1 MAIASVPRR
10 FYPGLLLIS
19 GATLLL
25 ELTITRIF
33 DFLLWT
39 NIAYVVVSSAIFGF
53 GLGGIFLL
61 LWPGN
66 RVPDR
71 LLPLSTASFSASV
84 LALLLVLGFLPVD
97 LQDLRTH
104 PAPQLLLFLILYLAL
119 LLPFL
124 ASGLTVAT
132 VLSRNAAIIH
142 RLYFWDLLG
151 AGLGCIGVFG
161 LPDPIGAEGT
171 LLLVAGAAALSSILF
186 AGKEAGHTRLAG
198 PVLLA
203 AVLLIFPLSERL
215 QIRTAVIKRGVD
227 RTEIRDRGEFM
238 RWDPVS
244 RIDVLREDIPWRK
257 RIAYN
262 GGDQSSAFYAFDGDY
277 AGLRER
283 YFDAADGQPRYNS
296 GKYVALSHWLKRD
309 RGARTLVIGSAGGQ
323 ETLAALTWGAFP
335 RGRSRDGMRGHRC
348 RYGPVLVVHRE
359 DLPRPA
365 RLRALR

>member
-19 GATLLL
+19 GAALLL

-71 LLPLSTASFSASV
+71 LLALSTASFSASV

-132 VLSRNAAIIH
+132 VPSRNAAIIH
-142 RLYFWDLLG
+142 RLHFWDLLG
-151 AGLGCIGVFG
+151 AGLGSIGCFA

-186 AGKEAGHTRLAG
+186 
-198 PVLLA
+198 P
-203 AVLLIFPLSERL
+203 
-215 QIRTAVIKRGVD
+215 
-227 RTEIRDRGEFM
+227 
-238 RWDPVS
+238 
-244 RIDVLREDIPWRK
+244 
-257 RIAYN
+257 
-262 GGDQSSAFYAFDGDY
+262 
-277 AGLRER
+277 
-283 YFDAADGQPRYNS
+283 
-296 GKYVALSHWLKRD
+296 
-309 RGARTLVIGSAGGQ
+309 
-323 ETLAALTWGAFP
+323 
-335 RGRSRDGMRGHRC
+335 
-348 RYGPVLVVHRE
+348 
-359 DLPRPA
+359 
-365 RLRALR
+365 